1 MIGIYMYEN
10 KINHKKYIGQ
20 STNIERR
27 RKEHLRR
34 PSKYSIF
41 DKELNTLGEDNF
53 IFSILEECSV
63 ENLDDREKYWILFYD
78 TVNCGYNLVIGG
90 QTYKGESNP
99 FSKLKEDEVNQI
111 IILLE
116 EHKLTN
122 GEIAKLFNVHRNSI
136 DNINRCK
143 TWNYL
148 HNYKQNIRQEILSQE
163 SFPHSS
169 FAGEN
174 NPTSKITQFK
184 ALEIIEL
191 LKKDPRSLARISREE
206 NISLNILYD
215 INRCRTWNYL
225 HHYKK
230 NIRAEA
236 RKEGDA
242 FYED

>member
-10 KINHKKYIGQ
+10 KNNHKKYVGQ

-27 RKEHLRR
+27 KKEHLSR
-34 PSKYSIF
+34 PSKYSLF
-41 DKELNTLGEDNF
+41 DKELANLGEDNF
-53 IFSILEECSV
+53 IFSILEECSI
-63 ENLDDREKYWILFYD
+63 EDLDEREKYWILFYN
-78 TVNCGYNLVIGG
+78 TIEFGYNLILGG
-90 QTYKGESNP
+90 QSYRGESNP

-116 EHKLTN
+116 EHRLTN
-122 GEIAKLFNVHRNSI
+122 NEIAKIFNVHRNSI

-148 HNYKQNIRQEILSQE
+148 HNYKENIRQENLSKE
-163 SFPHSS
+163 LFPHSS

-174 NPTSKITQFK
+174 NPFSKINQNKT
-184 ALEIIEL
+184 LEIIEL
-191 LKKDPRSLARISREE
+191 LKNDSRSLAEISRQE

-215 INRCRTWNYL
+215 INRCKTWKHL

-236 RKEGDA
+236 KKEGDA